1 MTTHQV
7 ISDIK
12 SALAAAYPEGEVRAF
27 VRILFEEWMHYSTVD
42 IYMRADSEV
51 PPFVVEKMH
60 HAVQRLLRH
69 EPIQHIVGVAHF
81 HGHRFAV
88 SKHTLIPRPE
98 TEQLVDMIVDRNQ
111 DVPDL
116 CVLDIGTG
124 SGCIACSLARA
135 LRFAEVHAFDISQPA
150 LDLAAENA
158 RNLGVK
164 VAFHHV
170 DILNA
175 VPQPQQ
181 FHIIVSNPP
190 YICMHEQQLM
200 EDNVLRYEP
209 HSALFVPDNDPLLF
223 YRGIARYASVAL
235 KPGGKLYFEI
245 NAAYGN
251 DTAKLLSEFHF
262 ADIEVVRDFY
272 GRDRFV
278 SALWLP

>member
-12 SALAAAYPEGEVRAF
+12 SALAEAYPEGEVRAF

-223 YRGIARYASVAL
+223 YRAIARYASVAL

-251 DTAKLLSEFHF
+251 DTANLLSEFHF

>member
-51 PPFVVEKMH
+51 PPFVVEKMR

-135 LRFAEVHAFDISQPA
+135 LRFAEVHAFDISLPA

-223 YRGIARYASVAL
+223 YRAIARYASVAL

-251 DTAKLLSEFHF
+251 DTANLLSNFHF

>member
-51 PPFVVEKMH
+51 PPFMVEKMR

-223 YRGIARYASVAL
+223 YRAIARYASVAL

-251 DTAKLLSEFHF
+251 DTANLLSEFHF

>member
-51 PPFVVEKMH
+51 PPFVVEKMR

-98 TEQLVDMIVDRNQ
+98 TEQLVDMIVDRNH

-209 HSALFVPDNDPLLF
+209 HSALFVPDNDPMLF
-223 YRGIARYASVAL
+223 YRAIARYASVAL

-251 DTAKLLSEFHF
+251 DTANLLSNFHF

>member
-42 IYMRADSEV
+42 IYMRTDSEV
-51 PPFVVEKMH
+51 PPFMVEKMR

-98 TEQLVDMIVDRNQ
+98 TEQLVDMIVARNQ

-135 LRFAEVHAFDISQPA
+135 LRFAEVHAFDISLPA

-223 YRGIARYASVAL
+223 YRAIARYASVAL

-251 DTAKLLSEFHF
+251 DTANLLSNFHF
-262 ADIEVVRDFY
+262 ADIEVARDFY

>member
-51 PPFVVEKMH
+51 PPFVVEKMR

-190 YICMHEQQLM
+190 YICMHEQKLM

-223 YRGIARYASVAL
+223 YRAIARYASVAL

-251 DTAKLLSEFHF
+251 DTAKLLSNFHF

>member
-51 PPFVVEKMH
+51 PPFIVEKMH

-223 YRGIARYASVAL
+223 YRAIARYASVAL

-251 DTAKLLSEFHF
+251 DTAKLLSDFHF
-262 ADIEVVRDFY
+262 ADIEVARDFY

>member
-51 PPFVVEKMH
+51 PPFVVEKMR

-209 HSALFVPDNDPLLF
+209 HSALFVPDNDPMLF
-223 YRGIARYASVAL
+223 YRAIVRYASVAL

-251 DTAKLLSEFHF
+251 DTAQLLSDFHF

>member
-51 PPFVVEKMH
+51 PPFVVEKMRY
-60 HAVQRLLRH
+60 AVQRLLRY

-223 YRGIARYASVAL
+223 YRAIARYASVAL

-251 DTAKLLSEFHF
+251 DTANLLSNFHF

>member
-1 MTTHQV
+1 M
-7 ISDIK
+7 
-12 SALAAAYPEGEVRAF
+12 
-27 VRILFEEWMHYSTVD
+27 
-42 IYMRADSEV
+42 
-51 PPFVVEKMH
+51 
-60 HAVQRLLRH
+60 
-69 EPIQHIVGVAHF
+69 
-81 HGHRFAV
+81 
-88 SKHTLIPRPE
+88 
-98 TEQLVDMIVDRNQ
+98 
-111 DVPDL
+111 PDL

-223 YRGIARYASVAL
+223 YRAIARYASVAL

-251 DTAKLLSEFHF
+251 DTAQLLSDFHF

>member
-42 IYMRADSEV
+42 IYMRTDSEV
-51 PPFVVEKMH
+51 PPFMVEKMR

-98 TEQLVDMIVDRNQ
+98 TEQLVDMIVARNQ

-223 YRGIARYASVAL
+223 YRAIARYASVAL

-251 DTAKLLSEFHF
+251 DTANLLSNFHF
-262 ADIEVVRDFY
+262 ADIEVARDFY

>member
-51 PPFVVEKMH
+51 PPFVVEKMRY
-60 HAVQRLLRH
+60 AVQRLLRH

-98 TEQLVDMIVDRNQ
+98 TEQLVDMIVDRNH

-223 YRGIARYASVAL
+223 YRAIARYASVAL

-251 DTAKLLSEFHF
+251 DTAQLLSDFHF

>member
-51 PPFVVEKMH
+51 PPFMVEKMR

-135 LRFAEVHAFDISQPA
+135 LRFAEVHAFDISLPA

-209 HSALFVPDNDPLLF
+209 HSALFVPDNDPMLF
-223 YRGIARYASVAL
+223 YRAIARYASVAL

-251 DTAKLLSEFHF
+251 DTANLLSNFHF

>member
-51 PPFVVEKMH
+51 PPFMVEKMR

-223 YRGIARYASVAL
+223 YRAIARYASVAL

-251 DTAKLLSEFHF
+251 DTANLLSDFHF

>member
-51 PPFVVEKMH
+51 PPFVVENMH

-223 YRGIARYASVAL
+223 YRAIARYASVAL

-251 DTAKLLSEFHF
+251 DTANLLSNFHF

>member
-51 PPFVVEKMH
+51 PPFVVEKMR

-116 CVLDIGTG
+116 SVLDIGTG

-209 HSALFVPDNDPLLF
+209 HSALFVPDNDPMLF
-223 YRGIARYASVAL
+223 YRAIARYASVAL

-251 DTAKLLSEFHF
+251 DTANLLSNFHF

>member
-51 PPFVVEKMH
+51 PPFMVEKMH

-98 TEQLVDMIVDRNQ
+98 TEQLVDMIVDRNH
-111 DVPDL
+111 DAPDL

-223 YRGIARYASVAL
+223 YRAIARYASVAL

-251 DTAKLLSEFHF
+251 DTANLLSNFHF

>member
-223 YRGIARYASVAL
+223 YRAIARYASVAL

-251 DTAKLLSEFHF
+251 DTANLLSNFHF
-262 ADIEVVRDFY
+262 ADIEVARDFY

>member
-51 PPFVVEKMH
+51 PPFMVEKMR

-209 HSALFVPDNDPLLF
+209 HSALFVPDNDPMLF
-223 YRGIARYASVAL
+223 YRAIVRYASVAL

-251 DTAKLLSEFHF
+251 DTANLLSNFHF

>member
-12 SALAAAYPEGEVRAF
+12 SALAKAYPEGEVRAF

-51 PPFVVEKMH
+51 PPFVVEKMR

-150 LDLAAENA
+150 LDLAADNA
-158 RNLGVK
+158 SNLGVK

-209 HSALFVPDNDPLLF
+209 HSALFVPDNDPMLF
-223 YRGIARYASVAL
+223 YRAIARYASVAL

-251 DTAKLLSEFHF
+251 ATAQLLAEFHF

>member
-60 HAVQRLLRH
+60 HAVQRLLHH

-135 LRFAEVHAFDISQPA
+135 LRFAEVHAFDSSQPA

-223 YRGIARYASVAL
+223 YRAIARYASVAL

-251 DTAKLLSEFHF
+251 DTANLLSNFHF

>member
-51 PPFVVEKMH
+51 PPFMVEKMR

-98 TEQLVDMIVDRNQ
+98 TEQLVDMIVDRNH

-209 HSALFVPDNDPLLF
+209 HSALFVPDNDPMLF
-223 YRGIARYASVAL
+223 YRAIARYASVAL

-251 DTAKLLSEFHF
+251 DTANLLSNFHF

>member
-51 PPFVVEKMH
+51 PPFVVEKMRY
-60 HAVQRLLRH
+60 AVQRLLRH

-223 YRGIARYASVAL
+223 YRAIARYASVAL

-251 DTAKLLSEFHF
+251 DTANLLSNFHF

>member
-51 PPFVVEKMH
+51 PPFMVEKMR

-98 TEQLVDMIVDRNQ
+98 TEQLVDMIVDRNH

-209 HSALFVPDNDPLLF
+209 HSALFVPDNDPMLF
-223 YRGIARYASVAL
+223 YRAIARYASVAL

-251 DTAKLLSEFHF
+251 DTAQLLSDFHF

>member
-51 PPFVVEKMH
+51 PPFIVEKMR

-223 YRGIARYASVAL
+223 YRAIARYASVAL

-251 DTAKLLSEFHF
+251 DTANLLSEFHF

>member
-12 SALAAAYPEGEVRAF
+12 SALAEAYPEGEVRAF

-51 PPFVVEKMH
+51 PPFMVEKMH

-98 TEQLVDMIVDRNQ
+98 TEQLVDMIVDRNH

-223 YRGIARYASVAL
+223 YRAIARYASVAL

-251 DTAKLLSEFHF
+251 DTANLLSNFHF

>member
-51 PPFVVEKMH
+51 PPFMVEKMR

-98 TEQLVDMIVDRNQ
+98 TEQLVDMIVDRNH

-190 YICMHEQQLM
+190 YVCCREKAEM
-200 EDNVLRYEP
+200 ESHVLDHEP
-209 HSALFVPDNDPLLF
+209 HTALFVPDDDPLVF
-223 YRGIARYASVAL
+223 YRALAQRAMAGALLPGGWLEVEINRAFGRETVAL
-235 KPGGKLYFEI
+235 FESQ
-245 NAAYGN
+245 GLQQTRVMRDSFDN
-251 DTAKLLSEFHF
+251 DRMVE
-262 ADIEVVRDFY
+262 
-272 GRDRFV
+272 GRR
-278 SALWLP
+278 L

>member
-12 SALAAAYPEGEVRAF
+12 SALAEAYPEGEVRAF

-135 LRFAEVHAFDISQPA
+135 LRFAEVHAFDISLPA

-223 YRGIARYASVAL
+223 YRAIARYASVAL

-251 DTAKLLSEFHF
+251 DTAKLLSNFHF
-262 ADIEVVRDFY
+262 ADIEVARDFY

>member
-27 VRILFEEWMHYSTVD
+27 ARILFEEWMHYSTVG

-51 PPFVVEKMH
+51 PPFMVEKMR

-223 YRGIARYASVAL
+223 YRAIARYASVAL

-251 DTAKLLSEFHF
+251 ATAQLLAEFHF

>member
-51 PPFVVEKMH
+51 PPFMVEKMH

-223 YRGIARYASVAL
+223 YRAIARYASVAL

-251 DTAKLLSEFHF
+251 DTANLLSNFHF
-262 ADIEVVRDFY
+262 ADIEVARDFY

>member
-51 PPFVVEKMH
+51 PPFMVEKMR

-98 TEQLVDMIVDRNQ
+98 TEQLVDMIVDRNH

-223 YRGIARYASVAL
+223 YRAIARYASVAL

-262 ADIEVVRDFY
+262 ADIEVGRDFY

>member
-1 MTTHQV
+1 MCPT
-7 ISDIK
+7 
-12 SALAAAYPEGEVRAF
+12 SACSTLAP
-27 VRILFEEWMHYSTVD
+27 
-42 IYMRADSEV
+42 
-51 PPFVVEKMH
+51 
-60 HAVQRLLRH
+60 
-69 EPIQHIVGVAHF
+69 
-81 HGHRFAV
+81 
-88 SKHTLIPRPE
+88 
-98 TEQLVDMIVDRNQ
+98 DR
-111 DVPDL
+111 
-116 CVLDIGTG
+116 G
-124 SGCIACSLARA
+124 ASLARLLAPCA
-135 LRFAEVHAFDISQPA
+135 LPRCMLSTSRS
-150 LDLAAENA
+150 LLSTSNA

-190 YICMHEQQLM
+190 YICKHEQQLM

-223 YRGIARYASVAL
+223 YRAIARYASVAL

-251 DTAKLLSEFHF
+251 ATAKLLSEFHF

>member
-51 PPFVVEKMH
+51 PPFIVEKMH

-223 YRGIARYASVAL
+223 YRAIARYASVAL
-235 KPGGKLYFEI
+235 KSGGKLYFEI

-251 DTAKLLSEFHF
+251 DTANLLSNFHF

>member
-12 SALAAAYPEGEVRAF
+12 SALAEAYPEGEVRAF

-51 PPFVVEKMH
+51 PPFMVEKMR

-223 YRGIARYASVAL
+223 YRAIARYASVAL

-251 DTAKLLSEFHF
+251 DTAQLLADFHF
-262 ADIEVVRDFY
+262 TDIEVVRDFY